1 MLKKT
6 NIIWNYF
13 QKYCLPPLCSNCNKR
28 VGYLC
33 QTCTKQLTFT
43 INHSRIANCNHY
55 YFSNYTPLL
64 KTIIKAIKYDNYKQA
79 LRPIYNHL
87 NQNPRI
93 QSLLKQ
99 YDIWIPIPY
108 HPNKLYQRGYNIIET
123 MFKPI
128 FDQNNVPIQYNLER
142 KKNTNPLAKLSKI
155 NRKKTLKNA
164 FKIKQKQ
171 KKNKKN
177 LKIALVDDIVTTQTS
192 MKECI
197 NILQESYSIDKLDCI
212 SLIKA

>member
-1 MLKKT
+1 
-6 NIIWNYF
+6 
-13 QKYCLPPLCSNCNKR
+13 
-28 VGYLC
+28 
-33 QTCTKQLTFT
+33 
-43 INHSRIANCNHY
+43 
-55 YFSNYTPLL
+55 
-64 KTIIKAIKYDNYKQA
+64 
-79 LRPIYNHL
+79 
-87 NQNPRI
+87 
-93 QSLLKQ
+93 
-99 YDIWIPIPY
+99 
-108 HPNKLYQRGYNIIET
+108 

-142 KKNTNPLAKLSKI
+142 KKNTNPLAKLSKV

-171 KKNKKN
+171 KTNKKN

-197 NILQESYSIDKLDCI
+197 NILQETYSIDKLDCI